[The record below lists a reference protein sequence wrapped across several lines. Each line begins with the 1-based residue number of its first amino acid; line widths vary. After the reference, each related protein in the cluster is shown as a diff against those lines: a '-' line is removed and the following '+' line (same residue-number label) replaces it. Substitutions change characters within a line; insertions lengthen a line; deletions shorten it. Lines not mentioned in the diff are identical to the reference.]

1 MSWPL
6 VALVVLGAVM
16 LLVSGI
22 RRAVWRYQDRRI
34 WEYKH
39 RKAWAEVRANKRR

>member
-6 VALVVLGAVM
+6 VALAGLGAVA
-16 LLVSGI
+16 LVISAV

-34 WEYKH
+34 REYKH
-39 RKAWAEVRANKRR
+39 R